1 VAAAAAVVFLQAMLV
16 ALAVLELLLLHIQIH
31 TRQ

>member
-1 VAAAAAVVFLQAMLV
+1 VEAVEAVVFLQAMLV
-16 ALAVLELLLLHIQIH
+16 ALAVLELLLSHIQIH